1 MKLRFEADITVMLRE
16 QDVDVL
22 VKALQQFVP
31 ETPEDAEV
39 RRHLLSWFS
48 SLAMPEDT
56 RQ

>member
-1 MKLRFEADITVMLRE
+1 MKLTFEADITVMLRE

-48 SLAMPEDT
+48 SLAMPEDS